1 MIIPSTKINDSYGE
15 FKLKVYMDCGKN
27 EGRME
32 KVNDKSVEF
41 SYVEEE
47 EETVKVLSN
56 VEKEAFGI
64 RNKYIV

>member
-1 MIIPSTKINDSYGE
+1 
-15 FKLKVYMDCGKN
+15 MDCGKN

-32 KVNDKSVEF
+32 KLNDKSVEF